1 MEVIKDPRV
10 LQIAFL
16 GTFLIAGLTVLDF
29 DLPLWQPPLIV
40 VSACATQ
47 FAMTRL
53 MRVPPAGYLSPVIT
67 SLGLTLLLRSDLWWL
82 PPLAAVVAIGSKF
95 LLRFRGKHIF
105 NPTNLGLAVAMLL
118 STHAW
123 CSPSQWGENGVT
135 VAWFAIFGLAVA
147 SRAFRSDVSLAFFAT
162 WVLLK
167 LGRVLYLE
175 QKSTVLFH
183 QLSTGSLILFTFF
196 MISDPKTT
204 PDSRAG
210 RIVLRRRG
218 GRPWLLPPTWL
229 VEVQRADLGPAPGL
243 AARSSH
249 RSPLQGRSLPLV
261 VGRRS
266 ETDPRTGFGKALGW
280 CSARQGLTKP
290 PALLCRGTHGFSFTQ
305 RAASKS
311 EGGLAAS
318 GRPRRR

>member
-40 VSACATQ
+40 LTACATQ
-47 FAMTRL
+47 FALTRL
-53 MRVPPAGYLSPVIT
+53 MRVPPAGYLSPVIS

-105 NPTNLGLAVAMLL
+105 NPTNLGLAAAMLL
-118 STHAW
+118 STHVW

-167 LGRVLYLE
+167 LGRVLYLG

-210 RIVLRRRG
+210 RIVLAVG
-218 GRPWLLPPTWL
+218 VAGLGFYLQHGLWKYNALIWALL
-229 VEVQRADLGPAPGL
+229 L
-243 AARSSH
+243 A
-249 RSPLQGRSLPLV
+249 SPLVPLIDRLFK
-261 VGRRS
+261 GARYHWS
-266 ETDPRTGFGKALGW
+266 
-280 CSARQGLTKP
+280 SAGDLKP
-290 PALLCRGTHGFSFTQ
+290 TPGPV
-305 RAASKS
+305 
-311 EGGLAAS
+311 LA
-318 GRPRRR
+318 RL

>member
-1 MEVIKDPRV
+1 MIKDPRV

-40 VSACATQ
+40 LSACATQ

-53 MRVPPAGYLSPVIT
+53 MRVPPVAYLSPVIT

-118 STHAW
+118 SSHAW

-167 LGRVLYLE
+167 LGRVLYLG

-210 RIVLRRRG
+210 RIVLAVG
-218 GRPWLLPPTWL
+218 VAGLGFYLQHGLWKYNALIWALLLASPLVPLIDRLFKGARYHWSSAGDLKPTP
-229 VEVQRADLGPAPGL
+229 GPALAGL
-243 AARSSH
+243 
-249 RSPLQGRSLPLV
+249 
-261 VGRRS
+261 
-266 ETDPRTGFGKALGW
+266 
-280 CSARQGLTKP
+280 
-290 PALLCRGTHGFSFTQ
+290 
-305 RAASKS
+305 
-311 EGGLAAS
+311 
-318 GRPRRR
+318 

>member
-16 GTFLIAGLTVLDF
+16 GTFLIAGLTILDF

-40 VSACATQ
+40 LSACATQ

-53 MRVPPAGYLSPVIT
+53 MRVPSAGYLSPVIT

-105 NPTNLGLAVAMLL
+105 NPTNFGLAVAMLL
-118 STHAW
+118 SSHAW

-167 LGRVLYLE
+167 LGRVLYLG

-210 RIVLRRRG
+210 RIVLAAG
-218 GRPWLLPPTWL
+218 VAGLAFYLQHGLWKYNALIWALLLASPFVPLIDRLFKSARYHWSSTGALEPTS
-229 VEVQRADLGPAPGL
+229 GPAL
-243 AARSSH
+243 AR
-249 RSPLQGRSLPLV
+249 L
-261 VGRRS
+261 
-266 ETDPRTGFGKALGW
+266 
-280 CSARQGLTKP
+280 
-290 PALLCRGTHGFSFTQ
+290 
-305 RAASKS
+305 
-311 EGGLAAS
+311 
-318 GRPRRR
+318 